1 MSFIYGDLYSDA
13 HKSKEDSDATL
24 IYMHPLVEADIRTAE
39 ET

>member
-1 MSFIYGDLYSDA
+1 MSFIYGDLY
-13 HKSKEDSDATL
+13 SDATL